1 MKRLLLTLAAALLFV
16 NALVIPTI
24 VHADGGAD
32 GAGCPPNTVCK
43 P

>member
-1 MKRLLLTLAAALLFV
+1 MKRMLLTLAAALLFL

-24 VHADGGAD
+24 AHADGGSD
-32 GAGCPPNTVCK
+32 PSCPPNTVCK